1 MTSKSKFSAWILFQN
16 TFFFSQI
23 LKTSQKTR
31 FRHAQGVILACN
43 NLFCKENIVFYSQ
56 GCFKVYN
63 RSQNCVKSDGGYI
76 NMNKHSGKSRS
87 LWHFLHGHAK
97 NIWHSYTYSYTYI
110 KNLSS
115 LLQTYWVYG
124 ASPIVVIPVGIQWV
138 MWSTLCQISLHGTHL
153 AQQCHKIYV
162 MHTYFISATNL
173 HDTLTYSNI
182 TKCV

>member
-1 MTSKSKFSAWILFQN
+1 MHKGLYWHVITYFVRKILCSIPKVVSKSTTGHRIVSIQMVDILTWIN
-16 TFFFSQI
+16 TV
-23 LKTSQKTR
+23 
-31 FRHAQGVILACN
+31 A
-43 NLFCKENIVFYSQ
+43 NLS
-56 GCFKVYN
+56 
-63 RSQNCVKSDGGYI
+63 
-76 NMNKHSGKSRS
+76 S
-87 LWHFLHGHAK
+87 LWHFLHGHTK

-115 LLQTYWVYG
+115 LHQTYWVYG

-138 MWSTLCQISLHGTHL
+138 MWSTVCQISLHGTHL

-182 TKCV
+182 TKCNTHVLSVQGTVCTRVCGQVAL